1 MKTILLFI
9 VGLLLLCSC
18 NTPRIVEVERT
29 KTVKEVVRDT
39 AIIVQPDSSMLQALI
54 ECDSV
59 GNAYI
64 REIMMLKAG
73 KNMKAPQAD
82 LSQNVLTVTAE
93 IDSFAVYAALKDR
106 YTETTDVKVVEKE
119 RELTRWQR
127 IRMSLG
133 DCVIICLAAFALY
146 FIVEVFRKRR
156 L

>member
-1 MKTILLFI
+1 MKKIFILFTGFLLFS
-9 VGLLLLCSC
+9 CS
-18 NTPRIVEVERT
+18 TPRIIEVERT

-39 AIIVQPDSSMLQALI
+39 AIIIRRDSSMLQALI

-64 REIMMLKAG
+64 REILSLKAG

-119 RELTRWQR
+119 RELTRWQL
-127 IRMSLG
+127 IRLNIG
-133 DCVIICLAAFALY
+133 NATIILLAII
-146 FIVEVFRKRR
+146 FIFFIIRYIRR
-156 L
+156 